1 MDKQEGFMNIDPKEI
16 ANYIFTKLL
25 AVGAVVKREDIE
37 LILELEMEYMLEM
50 GIGMIVFEEIDED

>member
-37 LILELEMEYMLEM
+37 LILELEMEYMHEM
-50 GIGMIVFEEIDED
+50 GIGMIVFEEVDED